1 MSATM
6 PECKE
11 VISDVG
17 RVSQALVVY
26 TGLKSGSLVVRC
38 GDAVLDASR
47 RTTQVLGDIG
57 AYSLAAARYAG
68 LLSQSTV
75 VRGGRFTA
83 RCVSRITTP
92 VVDAAA
98 PVTRAVG
105 RPFSALAS
113 VASRITTRTDKALE
127 TVTALET
134 RVVRLEERLAE
145 LERFGVRPKFVAATA
160 ETERKKDPGSDRR
173 AFLRAVLE
181 ENKVLRTS

>member
-1 MSATM
+1 M

-11 VISDVG
+11 ILSDVG
-17 RVSQALVVY
+17 RVSQAFAVY
-26 TGLKSGSLVVRC
+26 TGLKSGSLILR
-38 GDAVLDASR
+38 GGEAVLDVSR
-47 RTTQVLGDIG
+47 RTSQVVADIG
-57 AYSLAAARYAG
+57 AYSLAAVRYAG

-83 RCVSRITTP
+83 RCASRVTTP
-92 VVDAAA
+92 VREAAA

-113 VASRITTRTDKALE
+113 VVCRINDRKCPRLE
-127 TVTALET
+127 TVSVLEG

-145 LERFGVRPKFVAATA
+145 LERFGVRPKVIAEAA
-160 ETERKKDPGSDRR
+160 ETERKKVLGSDRR